1 MKRIKMNVVVSLGF
15 ELVGGVKS
23 GYFSKNFLFH
33 PRDVHQSALNKT
45 LLDHNNNKSNKLI
58 KQNIF

>member
-33 PRDVHQSALNKT
+33 PRDVHQSALNQT
-45 LLDHNNNKSNKLI
+45 LLVRIN
-58 KQNIF
+58 

>member
-23 GYFSKNFLFH
+23 GYFSKNFLCH
-33 PRDVHQSALNKT
+33 PRDVHQSALNQI
-45 LLDHNNNKSNKLI
+45 LLVRMNKK
-58 KQNIF
+58 